1 MNLLAETQD
10 QLRKQRKRG
19 MPTVRGGSL
28 FPSMGAVP
36 QPDSIASE
44 LESSLYS
51 ELSLDSGISA
61 DRMYVFF
68 SFFLLSNINRNKILI
83 HIFNFKYRP
92 TYKKVFETVRS
103 ASRNTSY
110 PVDANQFPRIGSM
123 TVSTLSSGSAGPRMS
138 CGQIRPMAS
147 TFPSLD
153 STGHSDSEGSLLTD
167 SEDYP

>member
-68 SFFLLSNINRNKILI
+68 SFFYYLILI
-83 HIFNFKYRP
+83 QTKF
-92 TYKKVFETVRS
+92 
-103 ASRNTSY
+103 
-110 PVDANQFPRIGSM
+110 
-123 TVSTLSSGSAGPRMS
+123 
-138 CGQIRPMAS
+138 
-147 TFPSLD
+147 
-153 STGHSDSEGSLLTD
+153 
-167 SEDYP
+167 

>member
-51 ELSLDSGISA
+51 ELSLDSGIST

-68 SFFLLSNINRNKILI
+68 LFFYYPILI
-83 HIFNFKYRP
+83 QTKF
-92 TYKKVFETVRS
+92 
-103 ASRNTSY
+103 
-110 PVDANQFPRIGSM
+110 
-123 TVSTLSSGSAGPRMS
+123 
-138 CGQIRPMAS
+138 
-147 TFPSLD
+147 
-153 STGHSDSEGSLLTD
+153 
-167 SEDYP
+167 